1 MANWLKYTL
10 VIVAIFGAIIVY
22 TVMNTQSKVTNLS
35 AKEVELAIESAL
47 VGEFRQANF
56 EGMSVKEASANLIAD
71 VVNTQKDF
79 NSPTRVDYVFLD
91 KAGNVTD
98 VEEKITQIQ
107 FQIVVLDKS
116 GKDVRA
122 LTSKRLAL
130 NVRQN

>member
-1 MANWLKYTL
+1 MANWLKYTMA
-10 VIVAIFGAIIVY
+10 IVAIFGVIIVSM
-22 TVMNTQSKVTNLS
+22 VMNTQSKVTNLS
-35 AKEVELAIESAL
+35 AKEVELAVESAL

-56 EGMSVKEASANLIAD
+56 KGMSVKEASANLIAD

-79 NSPTRVDYVFLD
+79 NSPTRVDYAFLD
-91 KAGNVTD
+91 KSGKVTE
-98 VEEKITQIQ
+98 VEEEMTQIQ

-130 NVRQN
+130 NVRQ